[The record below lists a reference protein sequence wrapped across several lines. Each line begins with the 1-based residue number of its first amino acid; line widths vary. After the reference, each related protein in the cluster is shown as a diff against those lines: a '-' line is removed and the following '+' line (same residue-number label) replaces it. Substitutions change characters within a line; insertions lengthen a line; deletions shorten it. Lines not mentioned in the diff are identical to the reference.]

1 MAGIAT
7 GVLSMLD
14 RRLHGFLICSYNSAS
29 VAVVA
34 AVLKGEAMQRKLSRK
49 EVNKALDTVPL
60 EQLFSVDVS
69 RELTHKQKTF
79 AREVAKGSTK
89 AEAYRRAYKPNPAPS
104 TIITEP
110 YAVARNPLVSREIE
124 AYKLALAAQEY
135 QSPAALRA
143 LVIQSLV
150 QVVIDPD
157 AKQATKVAA
166 AKVLGTVTEVAAF
179 TTRAEVTTIK
189 HSVDAK
195 AQVLEHLRAIMR
207 AQSID
212 AVDVDADS
220 LLAELAP
227 QADSESPPDD
237 PHPPATPPNA
247 SEESLNYLHTTPL
260 EVSQE
265 ESIPLKPSDQESFS
279 PFTDDQNPED
289 PPLSSEQ
296 KEGGGI

>member
-1 MAGIAT
+1 M
-7 GVLSMLD
+7 
-14 RRLHGFLICSYNSAS
+14 
-29 VAVVA
+29 
-34 AVLKGEAMQRKLSRK
+34 KGKLSRK
-49 EVNKALDTVPL
+49 QVGEALNTVPL
-60 EQLFSVDVS
+60 EQLFSSSVS

-89 AEAYRRAYKPNPAPS
+89 ADAYRNSYKANAAPS
-104 TIITEP
+104 TLAGKP
-110 YAVARNPLVSREIE
+110 YELMRDGRIKAEIE

-179 TTRAEVTTIK
+179 TERKEITTIK
-189 HSVDAK
+189 HSTDAR
-195 AQVLEHLRAIMR
+195 AQVLEQLRSIMR

-227 QADSESPPDD
+227 
-237 PHPPATPPNA
+237 HPPATPPND
-247 SEESLNYLHTTPL
+247 SEESLNYLHTIPL

-265 ESIPLKPSDQESFS
+265 ESIPLKPSQENPDF
-279 PFTDDQNPED
+279 PED
-289 PPLSSEQ
+289 PPLSS
-296 KEGGGI
+296 

>member
-1 MAGIAT
+1 
-7 GVLSMLD
+7 
-14 RRLHGFLICSYNSAS
+14 
-29 VAVVA
+29 
-34 AVLKGEAMQRKLSRK
+34 MQRKLSRK
-49 EVNKALDTVPL
+49 EVNNALDTVPL
-60 EQLFSVDVS
+60 EQLFSLDVS
-69 RELTHKQKTF
+69 KGLTHKQKTF

-89 AEAYRRAYKPNPAPS
+89 AQAYRTAYKPNATPA
-104 TIITEP
+104 TIVSEP

-150 QVVIDPD
+150 QVVIDPT

-179 TTRAEVTTIK
+179 TERKEITTIK
-189 HSVDAK
+189 HSADAR
-195 AQVLEHLRAIMR
+195 AQVLEQIRAIMR

-220 LLAELAP
+220 LLAEL
-227 QADSESPPDD
+227 D

-247 SEESLNYLHTTPL
+247 SEESLHTLHTIPHESSEDFSQPL
-260 EVSQE
+260 
-265 ESIPLKPSDQESFS
+265 DA
-279 PFTDDQNPED
+279 QNPED
-289 PPLSSEQ
+289 PPLSSE
-296 KEGGGI
+296 

>member
-1 MAGIAT
+1 MT
-7 GVLSMLD
+7 G
-14 RRLHGFLICSYNSAS
+14 
-29 VAVVA
+29 
-34 AVLKGEAMQRKLSRK
+34 KLSRK
-49 EVNKALDTVPL
+49 QVGEALNTVPL

-69 RELTHKQKTF
+69 RGLTHKQKKF
-79 AREVAKGSTK
+79 AREVAMGSTK
-89 AEAYRRAYKPNPAPS
+89 AEAYRRSYKPNPAPS

-150 QVVIDPD
+150 QVVIDPT

-220 LLAELAP
+220 LLAEL
-227 QADSESPPDD
+227 SPAD

-247 SEESLNYLHTTPL
+247 SEESLHNIHTIPH
-260 EVSQE
+260 ESPEE
-265 ESIPLKPSDQESFS
+265 ESIPHEVSQDPHES
-279 PFTDDQNPED
+279 PEH
-289 PPLSSEQ
+289 PPLSSE
-296 KEGGGI
+296 

>member
-1 MAGIAT
+1 MRSIVT
-7 GVLSMLD
+7 VVLSMLD
-14 RRLHGFLICSYNSAS
+14 GRLRGFLICSYNPAS
-29 VAVVA
+29 VAAVA
-34 AVLKGEAMQRKLSRK
+34 APLKGEAMKGKLSRK
-49 EVNKALDTVPL
+49 QVTQALDTVPL
-60 EQLFSVDVS
+60 DQLFSSSVS

-79 AREVAKGSTK
+79 AREVAKGATK
-89 AEAYRRAYKPNPAPS
+89 ADAYRRSYKADAAPS
-104 TIITEP
+104 TLAGKP
-110 YAVARNPLVSREIE
+110 YELMHDVRIKAEIE
-124 AYKLALAAQEY
+124 AYKLALQAQEY

-179 TTRAEVTTIK
+179 TERKEVTTIK

-195 AQVLEHLRAIMR
+195 AQVLEQLRAIMR

-237 PHPPATPPNA
+237 THPPATPPNA
-247 SEESLNYLHTTPL
+247 SEESLHNLHTTPHKAP
-260 EVSQE
+260 
-265 ESIPLKPSDQESFS
+265 SIEPDF
-279 PFTDDQNPED
+279 PEH
-289 PPLSSEQ
+289 PPLSS
-296 KEGGGI
+296 